1 MGDVIRGHTSLARAG
16 KAPAMALEGNVIQVL
31 ERALSTVD
39 DQGTRGPRLLDDARR
54 LWARVQSLLALNLL
68 PEGADRDA
76 LELACY
82 ALQLPQKQSSGGKS
96 NGKNASPRHN
106 PRDRAEHA
114 ADMLAA
120 TLSGRAPSPLMER
133 TARLLH
139 ELPQRAPML
148 EEARLLSD
156 ALNLDD
162 FGVTAMLLQA
172 AQLSRT
178 GGGVTQVL
186 DGLEKREQYGYWDA
200 RLKDGFHFEP
210 VRKIARERLE
220 HTRRAAALLRSELGE
235 DRRE

>member
-1 MGDVIRGHTSLARAG
+1 MQ
-16 KAPAMALEGNVIQVL
+16 ALE
-31 ERALSTVD
+31 RSLSTVD

-54 LWARVQSLLALNLL
+54 LWTRVQSLLSLNLL

-82 ALQLPQKQSSGGKS
+82 ALQLPQKQSSKTNGKS
-96 NGKNASPRHN
+96 SARHN

-114 ADMLAA
+114 AEMLTT
-120 TLSGRAPSPLMER
+120 TLNGRAPSPLIER
-133 TARLLH
+133 TSQLLH
-139 ELPQRAPML
+139 ELPQRTPML

-220 HTRRAAALLRSELGE
+220 HTRRAAALLRAELGE
-235 DRRE
+235 DRSE

>member
-1 MGDVIRGHTSLARAG
+1 MIQ
-16 KAPAMALEGNVIQVL
+16 ALE
-31 ERALSTVD
+31 RSLSTID

-54 LWARVQSLLALNLL
+54 LWTRVQSLLSLNLL
-68 PEGADRDA
+68 PEGADREA

-82 ALQLPQKQSSGGKS
+82 ALQLPQRQSAKA
-96 NGKNASPRHN
+96 NGKGPSPRHN

-120 TLSGRAPSPLMER
+120 TLNGRAPAALIER
-133 TARLLH
+133 TAQLLH
-139 ELPQRAPML
+139 ELPQRTPML

-220 HTRRAAALLRSELGE
+220 HTRRAAALLRQELGE
-235 DRRE
+235 DRRGD